1 MASDGRRVAP
11 PPPPDP
17 RGYDYVNAYL
27 EELWSWLS
35 AQARITFSSDFT
47 VTPGAS
53 RHVGLADQRAG
64 ELLVYYTGPTT
75 ISITPGICAAQG
87 ASDHVPVW
95 ADTSTLID
103 EMPRE
108 NKTISAETLVL
119 LHVMYDAD
127 EVWTGTEILLEDAAF
142 DYTGDYQNGYLLLA
156 KVFWDGTNSRI
167 DRVEPYVRASQS
179 HSKCNVY
186 HTWAGL
192 AAS

>member
-1 MASDGRRVAP
+1 MGSDGRRVAP

-17 RGYDYVNAYL
+17 RGYVYVNDYL
-27 EELWSWLS
+27 EELREWL
-35 AQARITFSSDFT
+35 AANARITFSADFT

-53 RHVGLADQRAG
+53 RHVGLADPHNG
-64 ELLVYYTGPTT
+64 ELLVYRTGSAT

-87 ASDHVPVW
+87 ASDQVPAW
-95 ADTSTLID
+95 YDTSTHID
-103 EMPRE
+103 AAPRE
-108 NKTISAETLVL
+108 DKTISEDTLVL
-119 LHVMYDAD
+119 LHVMYDTD
-127 EVWTGTEILLEDAAF
+127 EVWTGTEILLEDTAF
-142 DYTGDYQNGYLLLA
+142 DYTSNYQHGYLLLA

-192 AAS
+192 AA